1 MIIASFTTV
10 PLVASAAFAV
20 RFKAN
25 AAASFSGLVLA
36 FLLPAVGNYY
46 LADALSKG
54 GSVPWAYVGCATL
67 AAVPA
72 ILLFLLIGIHFI
84 NGRDI
89 T

>member
-1 MIIASFTTV
+1 MCIRDS
-10 PLVASAAFAV
+10 
-20 RFKAN
+20 
-25 AAASFSGLVLA
+25 
-36 FLLPAVGNYY
+36 YY

-72 ILLFLLIGIHFI
+72 ILLFLFIGIHFI